1 MLLQLLLTT
10 YSEAK
15 YDIRPKTTSNTLSK
29 PENGLLSAPH
39 PGSEGVLSSDGESAT
54 GSATGSATPKSVCFF
69 HPSCYHSLITDSG
82 QEREEKKVAMV

>member
-69 HPSCYHSLITDSG
+69 HRHAVIVSLPTQG
-82 QEREEKKVAMV
+82 KKGKKRR